1 MFLERRITRRKNSRN
16 AVNKGFL
23 SHIHINVTIRRTLG
37 NDVNAAC
44 GQLRKTH
51 IDNLKS
57 L

>member
-1 MFLERRITRRKNSRN
+1 MFSARRITRRKNLRN
-16 AVNKGFL
+16 TVNKGFL
-23 SHIHINVTIRRTLG
+23 SRIPINCTIRRTLG